1 MGIIIYPYLF
11 ITIVIGIIALLMI
24 IRSFYKRQIKNS
36 EFAIGFG
43 ISCVLYGI
51 IIADYLLSDSAYALG
66 AYFLFPFLMVWLPF
80 IIAFSL
86 RFSKRDRLRHV
97 SRSILLS
104 IIFSGIFIFSCQK
117 VTFYIVDYLNIPKT
131 Y

>member
-11 ITIVIGIIALLMI
+11 ITIVIGIIALFMI
-24 IRSFYKRQIKNS
+24 IISFYKRQIKNT

-43 ISCVLYGI
+43 ISCVLYGMI
-51 IIADYLLSDSAYALG
+51 IVDYLVSSSAYVLG
-66 AYFLFPFLMVWLPF
+66 AYFLFPLVMVWLPF
-80 IIAFSL
+80 IVAFAL
-86 RFSKRDRLRHV
+86 RFSKKDRLRHI

-104 IIFSGIFIFSCQK
+104 IIYSVIFIFSCQK
-117 VTFYIVDYLNIPKT
+117 VTFYIVDYLNITKS